1 MKVRIDVLKAPWP
14 CGAKVGDVVEVD
26 HISPAFVGKCSH
38 VSDDEEATVSFAKP
52 EFVTQIAEGVDA
64 TSQEVAEALADAG
77 DVVDVADAAQAAE
90 PVQAKGKG
98 KAK

>member
-14 CGAKVGDVVEVD
+14 CWAKVGDVVEVD
-26 HISPAFVGKCSH
+26 HISPAFVGKCSQ

-64 TSQEVAEALADAG
+64 TSQEVAEALAEAG
-77 DVVDVADAAQAAE
+77 DAVEVADASKAAE
-90 PVQAKGKG
+90 PAKGKG